1 MEIARE
7 LARFCAELKFNDLPD
22 EVVDRGCYF
31 ALDYIG
37 VAARGS
43 AEESTKTMYRFL
55 GDLCTDR
62 KGGVVVGTKSRIPH
76 HLAAL
81 ANGTSAHSLEMD
93 DVNNEA
99 SLHPAVA
106 VFPAAFAAAE
116 RGKKNGRKL
125 IEGAVLGY
133 DIMIR
138 MGKALRPREH
148 YERGFHPTATCG
160 VFGAAAAAGKILGLT
175 ENQFVNA
182 FGIAG
187 SMAAGSLEF
196 LADGAWTKRMH
207 PGWAAQGGIYAA
219 LLARR
224 GFIGPSTI
232 IEGKS
237 GFLRAYTSRPAP
249 EKLLEDIGKTFGITR
264 TSIKPHSCCRYMQP
278 PIDGVLAI
286 MRENGLKSTD
296 IEKVTIGILKA
307 GIPIVASPPEQKR
320 HPKTVVDAQFS
331 MPFGAAVAILYGKAT
346 LDEFRQP
353 LVESTEVRSMMK
365 RIVCV
370 EDARLDKVYP
380 KQWPASVS
388 ILTKGGKTCTTWID
402 YPKGDPENALSWEE
416 LAAKFRSLT
425 GRIYTKKRASRI
437 VDAVRRAGEIADV
450 SVWTPLLQ
458 KDR

>member
-1 MEIARE
+1 MEMARE
-7 LARFCAELKFNDLPD
+7 LARFCNDLKFNELRDD
-22 EVVDRGCYF
+22 VVDRGCYF

-43 AEESTKTMYRFL
+43 IEESTKAMSRFI
-55 GDLCTDR
+55 GDLCLDR
-62 KGGVVVGTKSRIPH
+62 KGGVVVGTKSRSPH

-99 SLHPAVA
+99 SLHPGVA
-106 VFPAAFAAAE
+106 IFPAAFAAAE
-116 RGKKNGRKL
+116 RGKKNGRKFL
-125 IEGAVLGY
+125 EGVVLGY
-133 DIMIR
+133 DVMIR
-138 MGKALRPREH
+138 LGKALRPREH

-207 PGWAAQGGIYAA
+207 PGWAAQGGIFAA
-219 LLARR
+219 LLARK

-237 GFLRAYTSRPAP
+237 GFLHAYTSDSAP
-249 EKLLEDIGKTFGITR
+249 EKLLENIGKTFEITR

-278 PIDGVLAI
+278 PIDGILAI
-286 MRENGLKSTD
+286 LRENALKPGD
-296 IEKVTIGILKA
+296 IKKVTIGILKA
-307 GIPIVASPPEQKR
+307 GFPIVASPPEQKSN
-320 HPKTVVDAQFS
+320 PKTVVDAQFS

-346 LDEFRQP
+346 LDEFRQSS
-353 LVESTEVRSMMK
+353 VEAAEVRSMMK

-370 EDARLDKVYP
+370 QDSRLDRLYP

-388 ILTKGGKTCTTWID
+388 ILTKAGKTYTTWID

-416 LAAKFRSLT
+416 LAAKFQSLT
-425 GRIYTKKRASRI
+425 GRIYTKGRAERI
-437 VDAVRRAGEIADV
+437 IAAVRRTESIPDLGG
-450 SVWTPLLQ
+450 WTPLLL